1 MRLVRALVP
10 EDGIDDFV
18 GVLDEENVDYVVTAE
33 TRDGSENVLIEF
45 PLPMQAVE
53 YVLDQLRGAGFD
65 DSEYTVISSAETAK
79 TRHYDELEDRFVAG
93 VEEDDTVT
101 PEEIRGKA
109 LGMHRNATVYY
120 TMTLF
125 SAAVAAI
132 GLLLDSPAIVVGA
145 MVIAPQVG
153 RALISSVGMALN
165 DRRMIWLGVK
175 TQLAG
180 YALAIVGATLLGVMI
195 RSGALVPVSLQVS
208 SVGQVAK
215 RISPGML
222 SLLVAVCAG
231 GAGGF
236 GLATALPVSLVGVMI
251 AAALIPAAA
260 AVGIGLAWGDPSVA
274 IGAFV
279 LLVANAV
286 AVNISGFTVLWYL
299 GYRPTPWDGPRSL
312 LNVRDHWPVLSALF
326 VLLIVVTAAG
336 TVLVGKASFDSATN
350 EAVTDTLETD
360 EYTQLE
366 LVSVSTEM
374 TGIDLGNGGER
385 GVTVVVNRPAD
396 QAFPDLS
403 RQLERAIE
411 ERTGTNVRVT
421 VQFTE
426 SQSSGETAP
435 KSVELAQA
443 RPSPSVVG
451 LGRAAVA
458 A

>member
-1 MRLVRALVP
+1 MRLVRVLVP
-10 EDGIDDFV
+10 DEQV
-18 GVLDEENVDYVVTAE
+18 GDLVEVLDEENVDYVLTSE
-33 TRDGSENVLIEF
+33 TRSDEDDHVLLEF

-53 YVLDQLRGAGFD
+53 YVLDQLRDAGLD
-65 DSEYTVISSAETAK
+65 DGEYTVISTAETAK
-79 TRHYDELEDRFVAG
+79 TRNYDELEDRFVAG

-109 LGMHRNATVYY
+109 LGMHRNAVVYY
-120 TMTLF
+120 SMTLF

-153 RALISSVGMALN
+153 RALITSVGMVLN
-165 DRRMIWLGVK
+165 DRRMISLGIR

-180 YALAIVGATLLGVMI
+180 YTVAIIGTTLLGLAI
-195 RSGALVPVSLQVS
+195 KSGALVPVSLQVS

-215 RISPGML
+215 RISPGLL

-231 GAGGF
+231 GAGAF

-260 AVGIGLAWGDPSVA
+260 AVGIGLAWGEPAVA
-274 IGAFV
+274 VGAFV

-299 GYRPTPWDGPRSL
+299 GYRPAEWDGPRDL
-312 LNVRDHWPVLSALF
+312 LDVREHWPTLSALF
-326 VLLIVVTAAG
+326 MLLLIVTAAG
-336 TVLVGKASFDSATN
+336 TVLMGKASFDSQTN
-350 EAVTDTLETD
+350 NAVSKALEAE
-360 EYTQLE
+360 EYERLE
-366 LVSVSTEM
+366 LVSVSTDM
-374 TGIDLGNGGER
+374 TGIDLGQGTER

-396 QAFPDLS
+396 RTYPGLAGRLES
-403 RQLERAIE
+403 RIE
-411 ERTGTNVRVT
+411 QRTGTDVRVT

-426 SQSSGETAP
+426 QQISASQQPSSDGSQVMRDDTAT
-435 KSVELAQA
+435 LA
-443 RPSPSVVG
+443 G
-451 LGRAAVA
+451 
-458 A
+458 